1 LRLRRVSCAFLSSA
15 ARVTRPKLAAQ
26 SAQLDSDLRYA
37 LIVGSILLVESDPDT
52 RDRLGSTMGDAG
64 HEVLLATMREAFL
77 RISEGGIDAV
87 VVDSYD
93 PRVGVSELAKNMDA
107 LPDAPPLL
115 LVSASPHAPEIS
127 ARIGA
132 AAFVAKPV
140 DMVELIAVLT
150 RLVGEVRPVRS
161 FEDED
166 PTGPVRSFG

>member
-1 LRLRRVSCAFLSSA
+1 MS
-15 ARVTRPKLAAQ
+15 
-26 SAQLDSDLRYA
+26 
-37 LIVGSILLVESDPDT
+37 E
-52 RDRLGSTMGDAG
+52 AG
-64 HEVLLATMREAFL
+64 HEVIHASTMREAFL

-93 PRVGVSELAKNMDA
+93 PRIGVVELAKNMNA

-132 AAFVAKPV
+132 AGFVAKPV
-140 DMVELIAVLT
+140 DIIELTTAVG
-150 RLVGEVRPVRS
+150 RVVGELRPVRA

-166 PTGPVRSFG
+166 PTGPLRSFG

>member
-1 LRLRRVSCAFLSSA
+1 MS
-15 ARVTRPKLAAQ
+15 
-26 SAQLDSDLRYA
+26 
-37 LIVGSILLVESDPDT
+37 
-52 RDRLGSTMGDAG
+52 DAG
-64 HEVLLATMREAFL
+64 HEVLLAVTVREAFL

-93 PRVGVSELAKNMDA
+93 PRIGVTELAKNMNA

-115 LVSASPHAPEIS
+115 LVSASPHAPEVS

-140 DMVELIAVLT
+140 DIVELISVVT
-150 RLVGEVRPVRS
+150 RVVGEVRPVRS

-166 PTGPVRSFG
+166 PTGPLRSFG